1 MMPMIQGQETTIDYI
16 RERRCSSGGYCFY
29 RLDEPNAGDTFH
41 ALASLALL
49 DALPDNDIATREY
62 LYSFR
67 NPEKHF
73 SNVNVRCAVARSLLL
88 LGEKPENNPAVW
100 ILPLLTPPPKG
111 IRPVESFSLFE
122 QLYLLTSL
130 CNYLE
135 VVIPSEKKAEIMTAV
150 LQNQRTD
157 TGFGDPVSTIIET
170 ADALA
175 ILVSLGYPVSL
186 TGSTEFVKQCEDPA
200 SGFLAVPGSKPG
212 YLEHIHA
219 GVRACSVL
227 GYHSDILDRS
237 RECILHCH
245 HGNGGYVRSIFG
257 GSPTL
262 ENTWLALDALSMIE
276 RMSTDSSRRNDTINS
291 LRCCD

>member
-1 MMPMIQGQETTIDYI
+1 MMPMIQGQDTTIEYI

-41 ALASLALL
+41 ALASLAIL
-49 DALPDNDIATREY
+49 DALPDNDNATRDY
-62 LYSFR
+62 LSTFR

-73 SNVNVRCAVARSLLL
+73 SNVNVRYAVVRSLLL
-88 LGEKPENNPAVW
+88 LGEKPEDDPASW
-100 ILPLLTPPPKG
+100 ILPLLIPPRDG
-111 IRPVESFSLFE
+111 IRPVESSSLFE
-122 QLYLLTSL
+122 YLYLLTDL
-130 CNYLE
+130 CTIQN
-135 VVIPSEKKAEIMTAV
+135 VTIPSEKKAEIITAV
-150 LQNQRTD
+150 LHYHHKD
-157 TGFGDPVSTIIET
+157 TGFGHPVSMIIET

-175 ILVSLGYPVSL
+175 ILAALGYPVSSA
-186 TGSTEFVKQCEDPA
+186 GSTEFLKQCEDPA

-219 GVRACSVL
+219 GVLACSVL
-227 GYHSDILDRS
+227 GYPSPLFVQCQEFIRKCCRD
-237 RECILHCH
+237 
-245 HGNGGYVRSIFG
+245 NGGYVRSMFG

-276 RMSTDSSRRNDTINS
+276 RMNTDSSRRMDTNNS